1 MGIRSREQTW
11 PPKNILF
18 AATEAFTPLTR
29 AFAIATRHADRQGSA
44 PVRSRRND
52 NLYTGIV
59 RQVFSAAIFPRVAA
73 KRSEEGRNADDE
85 RREMVREGA

>member
-18 AATEAFTPLTR
+18 AATEAFTPLTQ
-29 AFAIATRHADRQGSA
+29 AFAIAARRADRQGSA
-44 PVRSRRND
+44 SVQSRRND
-52 NLYTGIV
+52 NLYTGVV
-59 RQVFSAAIFPRVAA
+59 RPVFSAAIFPRVAA
-73 KRSEEGRNADDE
+73 KRSEEDRNADDE

>member
-18 AATEAFTPLTR
+18 AVTEAFTLLTQAC
-29 AFAIATRHADRQGSA
+29 AFAAPHADPQGSA
-44 PVRSRRND
+44 PVRSRRSD

-59 RQVFSAAIFPRVAA
+59 RPVFLAAIFQRVAA
-73 KRSEEGRNADDE
+73 KRNEADRPVDDE
-85 RREMVREGA
+85 LRETAREAA

>member
-18 AATEAFTPLTR
+18 AATEAFTPLTQ
-29 AFAIATRHADRQGSA
+29 AFAIATRRADRQGSA

-59 RQVFSAAIFPRVAA
+59 RQVFSVAIFPRVGA
-73 KRSEEGRNADDE
+73 KRSEEDRNADDE

>member
-18 AATEAFTPLTR
+18 AATEAFTPLTQ
-29 AFAIATRHADRQGSA
+29 AFAIAARRADRQGSA

-52 NLYTGIV
+52 SLYTGLV
-59 RQVFSAAIFPRVAA
+59 RPVFLAAIFQRVGA
-73 KRSEEGRNADDE
+73 KRNEADRHADDE
-85 RREMVREGA
+85 LHETVREEA